1 MKIWKRNA
9 VIAAVILFVG
19 TAVYLN
25 WSYGQGQQALKRT
38 TAKGTSEAASE
49 QAATPSE
56 GKILGQPVL
65 VDGTVKNEAMSVSSS
80 ATPTSEAEGANADGA
95 PQESAPETDAAKG
108 TENGSDYFA
117 AARLTRQQAR
127 DTAMTLLKEA
137 PEEEKATESMQTLVR
152 STMAESRIENLV
164 TAKGYTDCVAFI
176 GENSIS
182 VVVATETGVL
192 ESVDVARIT
201 DIVKGETAFSQGQI
215 KIVPAGV

>member
-1 MKIWKRNA
+1 MKVWKRNA

-25 WSYGQGQQALKRT
+25 WSYGQGQQALNRATAKT
-38 TAKGTSEAASE
+38 TAEPALE
-49 QAATPSE
+49 QGSTPSE

-65 VDGTVKNEAMSVSSS
+65 VDGAVKNEAMPVS
-80 ATPTSEAEGANADGA
+80 TSTKPADTGETA
-95 PQESAPETDAAKG
+95 QESTPSQETAAEATTG
-108 TENGSDYFA
+108 QSVGSGKDYFA

-127 DTAMTLLKEA
+127 DTAMTLLKDA
-137 PEEEKATESMQTLVR
+137 PEAEKAAESMQALVN

-176 GENSIS
+176 GESSIS

-192 ESVDVARIT
+192 ESADVARIT
-201 DIVKGETAFSQGQI
+201 DIVKGETAFSQNQI
-215 KIVPAGV
+215 KIVPAGA